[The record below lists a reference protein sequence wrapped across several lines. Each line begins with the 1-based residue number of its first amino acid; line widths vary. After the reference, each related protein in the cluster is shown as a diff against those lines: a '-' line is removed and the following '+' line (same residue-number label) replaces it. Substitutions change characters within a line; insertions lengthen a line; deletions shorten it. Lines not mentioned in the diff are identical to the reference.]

1 MKIDK
6 IKPVFSDDRGDIYDI
21 LTDESIQHVGLFT
34 IAKNAVRKRIA
45 VPAWRISIVS
55 ELEANAL
62 CKTLVSSDLERFKIV
77 ILG

>member
-1 MKIDK
+1 MISPDL
-6 IKPVFSDDRGDIYDI
+6 D
-21 LTDESIQHVGLFT
+21 

-77 ILG
+77 MLG

>member
-1 MKIDK
+1 MI
-6 IKPVFSDDRGDIYDI
+6 
-21 LTDESIQHVGLFT
+21 GLFCILLDPVRMISPDLD

-77 ILG
+77 MLG